1 MGIIR
6 KNTFSYTILLKA
18 TSKNLRMLRF
28 TVFTVLATVAM
39 LTEAAPGGGYYY
51 KKAKKPAPAPAPAT
65 RTAAPGNLV
74 EVAQKL
80 DGFKTLVGLVV
91 ELGLVETLS
100 NVEAAT
106 VFAPTDDAFAKVAE
120 VLPTLTTEQKT
131 AIVARHVIAGKT
143 VKAADVTTGSVGTFG
158 GENIDLIK
166 DDAGVGVKFN
176 DGARSNVII
185 ADVDASNGVI
195 HAIDAV
201 ILPPAPATKTA
212 TVGDLVD
219 VASGLDGFGILV
231 GLVAELGLVD
241 TLKNVEAATI
251 FAPTD
256 NAFKALPS
264 GTLESLT
271 TEQKT
276 AIVARHVI
284 AGATVKAA
292 DVTTGSVGTFGGE
305 NIDLVKD
312 G

>member
-18 TSKNLRMLRF
+18 TSKNLKMLRF

-51 KKAKKPAPAPAPAT
+51 KKAKKPAPAPAT

-106 VFAPTDDAFAKVAE
+106 VFAPTDDAFKAVGE
-120 VLPTLTTEQKT
+120 DVLASLTTEQKT
-131 AIVARHVIAGKT
+131 AIVARHVIAGAT
-143 VKAADVTTGSVGTFG
+143 VKAADVTTGTIETFG

-185 ADVDASNGVI
+185 ADVEASNGVI
-195 HAIDAV
+195 HAIDSV
-201 ILPPAPATKTA
+201 IL
-212 TVGDLVD
+212 
-219 VASGLDGFGILV
+219 
-231 GLVAELGLVD
+231 
-241 TLKNVEAATI
+241 
-251 FAPTD
+251 
-256 NAFKALPS
+256 
-264 GTLESLT
+264 
-271 TEQKT
+271 
-276 AIVARHVI
+276 
-284 AGATVKAA
+284 
-292 DVTTGSVGTFGGE
+292 
-305 NIDLVKD
+305 
-312 G
+312 

>member
-18 TSKNLRMLRF
+18 TSKNLKMLRF

-80 DGFKTLVGLVV
+80 DGFKTLVGLVK

-106 VFAPTDDAFAKVAE
+106 VFAPTDDAFDKIAE
-120 VLPTLTTEQKT
+120 VIPT
-131 AIVARHVIAGKT
+131 
-143 VKAADVTTGSVGTFG
+143 
-158 GENIDLIK
+158 
-166 DDAGVGVKFN
+166 
-176 DGARSNVII
+176 
-185 ADVDASNGVI
+185 
-195 HAIDAV
+195 
-201 ILPPAPATKTA
+201 
-212 TVGDLVD
+212 
-219 VASGLDGFGILV
+219 
-231 GLVAELGLVD
+231 
-241 TLKNVEAATI
+241 
-251 FAPTD
+251 
-256 NAFKALPS
+256 
-264 GTLESLT
+264 LT

-292 DVTTGSVGTFGGE
+292 DVTTGPVGTFKGAK
-305 NIDLVKD
+305 IDLIKDDAGVGVKFGD
-312 G
+312 GARSNVIIA